1 MDKNFAKSAYISF
14 IIHIIIIICFAF
26 LSNFPSFDQKVNF
39 EPISIEISN
48 NLISTNFTSNI
59 SNTQE
64 VGKLN
69 QTMITNKN
77 EIVKPDTIDDS
88 KTKTNTETKTKTDKT
103 EEKIED
109 KPLISP
115 ISTQETS
122 NNTNK
127 QETSVS
133 NPSNSSE
140 SSQADDG
147 QEENSDSLVQQ
158 LISSQISGS
167 GQSSKDNIQWNAGAN
182 RWVVKKVKPTLP
194 NKYKEKGHTITCK
207 IYIEINKFGSV
218 ISAIIVQSTGY
229 VELDQYIISI
239 IKDWKFNQ
247 VTYDKIDS
255 GYITIIFEFS

>member
-1 MDKNFAKSAYISF
+1 MDKNFVKSTYISF
-14 IIHIIIIICFAF
+14 IIHVIIIICFSL

-48 NLISTNFTSNI
+48 NLILSNLTPKFSTG
-59 SNTQE
+59 QE
-64 VGKLN
+64 IEKLS
-69 QTMITNKN
+69 QTTIAKKN
-77 EIVKPDTIDDS
+77 EIGKPNTLDDS
-88 KTKTNTETKTKTDKT
+88 KIKTDKK
-103 EEKIED
+103 EKNTED

-115 ISTQETS
+115 ISTQESNISNTQQENTS
-122 NNTNK
+122 A
-127 QETSVS
+127 S

-140 SSQADDG
+140 SNQSDDSQS
-147 QEENSDSLVQQ
+147 ENSDSLVQQ
-158 LISSQISGS
+158 LISSQISDS

-182 RWVVKKVKPTLP
+182 RWVVKKVKPNLP
-194 NKYKEKGHTITCK
+194 TKYKEKGHTITCK